1 MIKTTR
7 SQKIEILKKIE
18 SGKYLNDEKV
28 WTFLLAHLIDKQT
41 KKTKLDILRLFTD
54 QDITAVPD
62 EIWFEAQPISPRR
75 GARKGES
82 EGNTKIDLAFGD
94 IALRDKTECGIK
106 YNSSNDWVC
115 FVEAKLFSDCSPDTA
130 HDPFRN
136 QLSRVIENLVTFQ
149 DNGAYPANT
158 YFTLL
163 TPRIFKEKPFSKLY
177 GYKFF
182 EFMDRDNLSRDF
194 EVCAIAERDDSTFQY
209 PDKETLMNRLK
220 SLKLNWITYEE
231 VFKLTLGIEVNI
243 ADLGKK
249 IPMELVQSLEAV
261 KSDLK
266 MKNISNKQ

>member
-28 WTFLLAHLIDKQT
+28 WTFLLAHLIDRQT
-41 KKTKLDILRLFTD
+41 KKTKLDILRLFTA
-54 QDITAVPD
+54 QDISAIPD

-75 GARKGES
+75 GKKGES
-82 EGNTKIDLAFGD
+82 EGNTRIDLAFGD
-94 IALRDKTECGIK
+94 IGLRNDTECGIK
-106 YNSSNDWVC
+106 FNRRDNWVC
-115 FVEAKLFSDCSPDTA
+115 FAEAKLFSDCSPDTA

-182 EFMDRDNLSRDF
+182 EFMDSDNLSRDF
-194 EVCAIAERDDSTFQY
+194 EICAIAERDDSTFQY
-209 PDKETLMNRLK
+209 PDKETLMDRLK

-231 VFKLTLGIEVNI
+231 VFKLLLGVDFNITDLRVELPKKLIQNIEAAKLLLQKEI
-243 ADLGKK
+243 G
-249 IPMELVQSLEAV
+249 
-261 KSDLK
+261 
-266 MKNISNKQ
+266 